1 MNILIVERTIE
12 NSPYASF
19 CKIWAQMMPTT
30 KVRNFAKAVP
40 VNDHTS
46 PFPILR
52 DIEDELIRV
61 IISLTVIINYSP
73 FAPPNNNEKLHTTNV
88 TIILRK
94 TTMKTKAIRLGPAG
108 LTGTDAL

>member
-1 MNILIVERTIE
+1 MI
-12 NSPYASF
+12 
-19 CKIWAQMMPTT
+19 PTS

-46 PFPILR
+46 PCPILR
-52 DIEDELIRV
+52 DIEDEFIRV
-61 IISLTVIINYSP
+61 MISLTLIINYSP
-73 FAPPNNNEKLHTTNV
+73 FAPPNNNEKLQITNV

-94 TTMKTKAIRLGPAG
+94 ITMKTNAIRFGPAG

>member
-1 MNILIVERTIE
+1 
-12 NSPYASF
+12 
-19 CKIWAQMMPTT
+19 MMPTT